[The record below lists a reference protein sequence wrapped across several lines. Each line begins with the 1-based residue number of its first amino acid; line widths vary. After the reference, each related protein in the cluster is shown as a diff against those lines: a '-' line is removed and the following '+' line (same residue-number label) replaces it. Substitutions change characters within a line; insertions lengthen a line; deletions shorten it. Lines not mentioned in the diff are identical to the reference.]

1 MKYPDVVRK
10 PLLTLVQDIH
20 SLKMKGDLEYSL
32 SIRDI
37 AQFCDYYR
45 DMAVTDNVLE
55 NAILEV
61 ILIKYSD
68 AAERELVKI
77 RANDTF
83 GVNL

>member
-1 MKYPDVVRK
+1 
-10 PLLTLVQDIH
+10 
-20 SLKMKGDLEYSL
+20 MKGDLEYSL

-37 AQFCDYYR
+37 AQFCEYYR
-45 DMAVTDNVLE
+45 DMGVTENALE
-55 NAILEV
+55 NTILEV

-68 AAERELVKI
+68 ATERELVRI